1 MNSIILS
8 SGYTSLIV
16 QFVTM
21 FIDTLVLAVHT
32 NPVNN
37 DIKVLLTIEN
47 VVNYVESA
55 FYVWMLYNFK
65 NIKNITKN
73 RYYDW
78 MITTPTM
85 LFTYIMYLLMT
96 KKREDKESTD
106 LLGLIQSEKYVLITV
121 FLMNWT
127 MLLFGYL
134 SETGRMETKLA
145 TFLGFMPFIAMFY
158 IIYTKYVTL
167 SGSTA
172 TYIYFVAV
180 WALYGIAAL
189 MNYKLKNTFYN
200 ILDVFSKNFFGL
212 FLAYM
217 VVFRK

>member
-1 MNSIILS
+1 MTSIIQT
-8 SGYTSLIV
+8 SGTISLIV
-16 QFVTM
+16 QFATM
-21 FIDTLVLAVHT
+21 FIDTIVLAVRT
-32 NPVNN
+32 NPINN

-96 KKREDKESTD
+96 KKKEDNESSE

-121 FLMNWT
+121 FLLNWT
-127 MLLFGYL
+127 MLLCGYL

-167 SGSTA
+167 SGSYKTFM
-172 TYIYFVAV
+172 YFVGV
-180 WALYGIAAL
+180 WALYGFAAL
-189 MNYKLKNTFYN
+189 KNYKLKNTLYN
-200 ILDVFSKNFFGL
+200 ILDIFSKNFFGL

-217 VVFRK
+217 VVFRT